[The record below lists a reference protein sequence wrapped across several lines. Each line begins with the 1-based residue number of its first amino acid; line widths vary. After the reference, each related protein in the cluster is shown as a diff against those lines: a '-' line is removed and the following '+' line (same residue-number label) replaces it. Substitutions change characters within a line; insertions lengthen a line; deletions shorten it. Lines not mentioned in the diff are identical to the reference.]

1 MCYDISVWEFMFTK
15 ERYSLKKKALNKKK
29 FAGAALALG
38 LIVPQVT
45 PSITYAN
52 VMDKDIVKLRIME
65 TTDIHVNLANYD
77 YYQDTA
83 TDKYGLAKTATL
95 IKQARTEN
103 PNNLLFDNGD
113 LIQGNPL
120 GDYVAKEDP
129 LQNGE
134 THPVFKA
141 MNLLDYDTGNIGNHE
156 FNYGLDFLE
165 TSLKGSNFPYVNA
178 NVYVDDKDND
188 PTNDKNYFEPY
199 QILDRTVVDAD
210 GEQHAI
216 KVGVIGFVPPQIMQW
231 DKANL
236 EGKVIAKDIIE
247 TANKFVPEMKE
258 KGADII
264 VAIPHSGIGTVTQ
277 EGMEENATYDLS
289 KVEGINAILFGHSH
303 GVFPSESYAGIE
315 GVDLTKGTING
326 VPSVMPGSWG
336 DHLGLVDLELEL
348 KDGKWNVINSEAST
362 RSILNEDGTP
372 AVEADQAILDAV
384 KEDHDATI
392 DWVRSAVG
400 MTTAPINSYFAL
412 VEDDPSVQIVTNAQK
427 WYVEKYIQGTEY
439 DGIPVLSAGAPFKAG
454 TRSNPDYYTDIPAG
468 EIAIKNVSDLYLYPN
483 TLQAVLLTGADVK
496 EWLEMSAGQFHQI
509 DPAKT
514 EEQNLV
520 NGEYRSYNFDV
531 IDGVTYEIDV
541 TKPAKYDAEGALVN
555 KDSSR
560 VKNLQFDGKPIDPK
574 QQFIVATNN
583 YRASGKFPG
592 VKQSEI
598 IIQSPDENRNV
609 IIDYIMEQK
618 TINPEADGNWSFA
631 PINGNVNA
639 VFETSVKAQDTIKD
653 SSTYKFLGKQD
664 NGFGKYSIKFKE
676 SDTPVPGKAF
686 TDVKEDHWANEF
698 VYPLVEAGI
707 VNGRSETTFDPHGKV
722 TRGEYAALIARTFN
736 LSPVGPGHFKD
747 VTGVLADEIQAVYE
761 AGITTGVSKDKFA
774 PKLEIS
780 REEMAAMLVRAYK
793 TMLDEDFEP
802 AVDNPFKDA
811 KDTSSMFEDDVL
823 AAYELGFMEGRGQ
836 SMFAPKGKA
845 TRAEAAKTV
854 YKIMVENTSK
864 EN

>member
-1 MCYDISVWEFMFTK
+1 
-15 ERYSLKKKALNKKK
+15 LKKKALNKKK
-29 FAGAALALG
+29 IIGAALALG

-45 PSITYAN
+45 PSITYAD

-77 YYQDTA
+77 YYQDTV
-83 TDKYGLAKTATL
+83 TDKYGLAKTSSL

-129 LQNGE
+129 LQDGE
-134 THPVFKA
+134 THPVYKA
-141 MNLLDYDTGNIGNHE
+141 MNLLNYDTGNIGNHE

-188 PTNDKNYFEPY
+188 PTNDENYFEPY

-231 DKANL
+231 DKGNL

-247 TANKFVPEMKE
+247 TANKFVPEMKS

-264 VAIPHSGIGTVTQ
+264 VAIPHSGIGTVTS

-303 GVFPSESYAGIE
+303 GVFPSESYKDIE

-348 KDGKWNVINSEAST
+348 KDGKWNVINSLAST
-362 RSILNEDGTP
+362 RSILNPDGTS
-372 AVEADQAILDAV
+372 AVEADQAILDAI
-384 KEDHDATI
+384 KEDHDATVE
-392 DWVRSAVG
+392 WVRSAVG
-400 MTTAPINSYFAL
+400 TTTAPINSYFAL

-427 WYVEKYIQGTEY
+427 WYVEKYIEGTEY

-541 TKPAKYDAEGALVN
+541 TKPSKYDAEGVLVN

-560 VKNLQFDGKPIDPK
+560 IKNLQFDGKPIDPN

-592 VKQSEI
+592 VKGSEI
-598 IIQSPDENRNV
+598 IIKSPDENRNV
-609 IIDYIMEQK
+609 IIDYIMEKK
-618 TINPEADGNWSFA
+618 TIDPKADGNWSFA
-631 PINGNVNA
+631 PVNGNVNA
-639 VFETSVKAQDTIKD
+639 VFETSVKAQDYIKD
-653 SSTYKFLGKQD
+653 SSTYTFLGKQD

-686 TDVKEDHWANEF
+686 TDVKADHWAFEF
-698 VYPLVEAGI
+698 IYPLVEEGI
-707 VNGRSETTFDPHGKV
+707 VKGKTAATFEPEGKIN
-722 TRGEYAALIARTFN
+722 RGEYVSLLARTFG
-736 LSPVGPGHFKD
+736 LTPSESGHFKD
-747 VTGVLADEIQAVYE
+747 VAGVLADDIQAAYE
-761 AGITTGVSKDKFA
+761 AGITTGVSTDTFA
-774 PKLEIS
+774 PHREIT
-780 REEMAAMLVRAYK
+780 REEMAAMLVRAYQ
-793 TMLDEDFEP
+793 TMLNENFELT
-802 AVDNPFKDA
+802 AENPFKDA
-811 KDTSSMFEDDVL
+811 KKISPTFKDDVL
-823 AAYELGFMEGRGQ
+823 AAYELEFMEGQ
-836 SMFAPKGKA
+836 AHNWFVPKGKA
-845 TRAEAAKTV
+845 TRAQAAKTV
-854 YKIMVENTSK
+854 FMLLESSAVEPAG
-864 EN
+864 EE